1 VARDRQR
8 GKQRRARQSDQSAPA
23 ARPVSRDDEA
33 LERDPHAPAADGG
46 AVGDQ
51 GVEDV
56 LDERGP
62 EGTTPTPDPLKHVSS
77 YIDEAKLAEA
87 GADVDRP
94 GEDAGERPRE
104 DAGERD
110 AGGLGYSGDPA
121 EDSERERVAG
131 VEAPT
136 RRRGRTTSFLRQS
149 AEELKR
155 VQWPDRRQ
163 TGQGTAVTLGFVVL
177 AGGFLGLM
185 DAIWKP
191 IIEAI
196 I

>member
-1 VARDRQR
+1 MARDRQR
-8 GKQRRARQSDQSAPA
+8 GKQRRARQSADGGPA
-23 ARPVSRDDEA
+23 ARPVRRAEG
-33 LERDPHAPAADGG
+33 ERDEPLAPDGQSG

-62 EGTTPTPDPLKHVSS
+62 EGTTPTPDPLKHGSS
-77 YIDEAKLAEA
+77 YVDEAKLAEA
-87 GADVDRP
+87 GAVVDS
-94 GEDAGERPRE
+94 PRE
-104 DAGERD
+104 SGHEPDEGP
-110 AGGLGYSGDPA
+110 LGYSSDPA
-121 EDSERERVAG
+121 QGSAPEQVAG
-131 VEAPT
+131 AGAATP
-136 RRRGRTTSFLRQS
+136 RRGRTTSFLRQS

>member
-1 VARDRQR
+1 MGD
-8 GKQRRARQSDQSAPA
+8 S
-23 ARPVSRDDEA
+23 
-33 LERDPHAPAADGG
+33 G

-62 EGTTPTPDPLKHVSS
+62 DGTTPAPDPLKHASS
-77 YIDEAKLAEA
+77 YVDEAKLAEA
-87 GADVDRP
+87 GAQV
-94 GEDAGERPRE
+94 GSPRE
-104 DAGERD
+104 SGGEPGQ
-110 AGGLGYSGDPA
+110 AGLGYSSDPV
-121 EDSERERVAG
+121 EGSTPDPVAG
-131 VEAPT
+131 AEVTT
-136 RRRGRTTSFLRQS
+136 RQRGRTMSFLRQS

>member
-1 VARDRQR
+1 MSRPDVDGPEAQTPTPGGGDL
-8 GKQRRARQSDQSAPA
+8 RAI
-23 ARPVSRDDEA
+23 
-33 LERDPHAPAADGG
+33 
-46 AVGDQ
+46 GDQ

-62 EGTTPTPDPLKHVSS
+62 EGSTPAPDPLKHASS
-77 YIDEAKLAEA
+77 YVDEAKLSEA
-87 GADVDRP
+87 GAVVDP
-94 GEDAGERPRE
+94 PHD
-104 DAGERD
+104 DDRD
-110 AGGLGYSGDPA
+110 PDPDRLGYSSGPA
-121 EDSERERVAG
+121 EDSTPEQVAG
-131 VEAPT
+131 AKPAS
-136 RRRGRTTSFLRQS
+136 RGRGRTTSFLRQS

-191 IIEAI
+191 IVEAI

>member
-1 VARDRQR
+1 MARDRQR
-8 GKQRRARQSDQSAPA
+8 GKQRRARQSADRGPA
-23 ARPVSRDDEA
+23 ARPVSRPDDENPDPLA
-33 LERDPHAPAADGG
+33 LGGDSG

-77 YIDEAKLAEA
+77 YVDEAKLAEA
-87 GADVDRP
+87 GAVVEPPND
-94 GEDAGERPRE
+94 G
-104 DAGERD
+104 GERD
-110 AGGLGYSGDPA
+110 EGRLGYSSEPA
-121 EDSERERVAG
+121 EGS
-131 VEAPT
+131 APEHVTGAEPAT

-149 AEELKR
+149 AAELKR

>member
-1 VARDRQR
+1 MCPPPRWAAPP
-8 GKQRRARQSDQSAPA
+8 GAAPA
-23 ARPVSRDDEA
+23 
-33 LERDPHAPAADGG
+33 PA
-46 AVGDQ
+46 
-51 GVEDV
+51 
-56 LDERGP
+56 ERGP
-62 EGTTPTPDPLKHVSS
+62 AAPTPPPDPLKHVSS
-77 YIDEAKLAEA
+77 YVDEAKLAEA
-87 GADVDRP
+87 GATV
-94 GEDAGERPRE
+94 ESPRE
-104 DAGERD
+104 DAGEPD
-110 AGGLGYSGDPA
+110 AGGLGYSEDPA
-121 EDSERERVAG
+121 EDSARERVAG

>member
-1 VARDRQR
+1 M
-8 GKQRRARQSDQSAPA
+8 
-23 ARPVSRDDEA
+23 
-33 LERDPHAPAADGG
+33 GG
-46 AVGDQ
+46 NTGAIGDQ

-62 EGTTPTPDPLKHVSS
+62 EGTTPTPDPLKHGSS
-77 YIDEAKLAEA
+77 YVDEAKLAEA
-87 GADVDRP
+87 GAVVDS
-94 GEDAGERPRE
+94 PRE
-104 DAGERD
+104 DGGEREQS
-110 AGGLGYSGDPA
+110 GLGYSSDPA
-121 EDSERERVAG
+121 EGSAPEQVAG
-131 VEAPT
+131 AGAAP
-136 RRRGRTTSFLRQS
+136 RRRGRTMSFLRQS

-177 AGGFLGLM
+177 AGAFLGLM

-196 I
+196 L

>member
-1 VARDRQR
+1 MARDRQR
-8 GKQRRARQSDQSAPA
+8 AKQRRARQSADRGPA
-23 ARPVSRDDEA
+23 ARPVSRPDRDAAEPLA
-33 LERDPHAPAADGG
+33 LGGDSG

-62 EGTTPTPDPLKHVSS
+62 DGTTPAPDPLKHGSS
-77 YIDEAKLAEA
+77 YVDEAKLAEA
-87 GADVDRP
+87 GAVVDP
-94 GEDAGERPRE
+94 PRE
-104 DAGERD
+104 DGGERD
-110 AGGLGYSGDPA
+110 EDRVGYPSDPA
-121 EDSERERVAG
+121 EASAPEQVAG
-131 VEAPT
+131 ADAPG
-136 RRRGRTTSFLRQS
+136 RRRGRTVGFLRQS

>member
-1 VARDRQR
+1 MARDRQR
-8 GKQRRARQSDQSAPA
+8 GKRRRSADGGVA
-23 ARPVSRDDEA
+23 ARPAVPRQDDGSTV
-33 LERDPHAPAADGG
+33 DPPVTGDDSLDAAQDS
-46 AVGDQ
+46 

-62 EGTTPTPDPLKHVSS
+62 EGTTPAPDPLKHSSS
-77 YIDEAKLAEA
+77 YVDEAKLSAA
-87 GADVDRP
+87 GAQVDP
-94 GEDAGERPRE
+94 PRGAAAE
-104 DAGERD
+104 HEVE
-110 AGGLGYSGDPA
+110 GLEYSSDPA
-121 EDSERERVAG
+121 DDTRSEDLGHAEVA
-131 VEAPT
+131 AP
-136 RRRGRTTSFLRQS
+136 RSSRALSFLRQS
-149 AEELKR
+149 SEELKR
-155 VQWPDRRQ
+155 VQWPNRRQ